1 MMIPVTL
8 LIFLIGASAFF
19 SASETALMSLTPLRI
34 RHMIE
39 EKRKHAKVVSRLAED
54 PPRLLGAILVGNNLV
69 NIGASAIATALAIDL
84 FGDVGISIAT
94 ALMTVVVLI
103 FAEITPKSL
112 AAEKAESVSLRV
124 ARPILYFTKFFTPLV
139 WLLTRITGLL
149 VRLLGGHNDGNVSVI
164 TERELKTMIDV
175 GHEEGVLEGQERQM
189 IQNVFRFADSRV
201 REVMIPRTDAVMLSD
216 DATYAE
222 AMTLFREEGY
232 SRLPVY
238 GEHLDEILGVLHV
251 KDLLFC
257 KDPQQFQVPGEM
269 KPVFFTYEFQRT
281 LAVLEEMKKERV
293 RLAVVLDEYG
303 GTVGIV
309 TMEDLVEEIVGE
321 LADEF
326 DEPEPNV
333 VLIREGQY
341 ILSGATSI
349 SQLNNELGLSI
360 ETIDVDSIGGYITYR
375 LDRLAE
381 KGEVIDLEG
390 FTVTILEVSQNR
402 ILRLKM
408 DVLD

>member
-1 MMIPVTL
+1 LLLLVL
-8 LIFLIGASAFF
+8 LIASSAFF
-19 SASETALMSLTPLRI
+19 SASETALMSLSPLKV

-39 EKRKHAKVVSRLAED
+39 EKHKHAKVVARLVEN

-94 ALMTVVVLI
+94 VVMTVIVLI

-112 AAEKAESVSLRV
+112 AADKAEQVALRV
-124 ARPILYFTKFFTPLV
+124 AKPVLYFTKLFTPLV

-149 VRLLGGHNDGNVSVI
+149 VRLLGGHSDGDAAVI

-216 DATYAE
+216 DATYDE
-222 AMTLFREEGY
+222 ALALFREEGY

-251 KDLLFC
+251 KDLLFYEAP
-257 KDPQQFQVPGEM
+257 DAFRVHDAM

-321 LADEF
+321 LADEY
-326 DEPEPNV
+326 DEPEPNI

-349 SQLNNELGLSI
+349 SQLNNETGLDI
-360 ETIDVDSIGGYITYR
+360 ESADVDSIGGYITYR
-375 LDRLAE
+375 LDRLPD
-381 KGEVIDLEG
+381 KGEVIELEG

-408 DVLD
+408 DVEA